1 MLRGRHKDLHPLLKI
16 AEWLLIM
23 MVCMAVVSG
32 IWMLLPINHADTGA
46 LLLMQAMQAI
56 GLFIVPAMA
65 VWYLWDSGFRIQ
77 DSEFR
82 IQDSEFRI
90 QDSDVRCQRLDGRLA
105 LLSVGMMVT
114 AIPLINCL
122 VAWNESIRL
131 PESMA
136 GIEALMQQM
145 EQQAE
150 AVLERFMTYKDGA
163 WWVLMANLVVLA
175 ILPGIG
181 EEMAF
186 RGVLQSFFRNRH
198 VAVWVTA
205 AVFSFVH
212 FQFYGFIPR
221 LLMGALLGYVYA
233 WSGRLGYSIIM
244 HVTNNALSVMV
255 FYLGTYVWHL
265 PQAEIDAI
273 GTGQTWWLTAVCT
286 PVMIALICYF
296 KFQIY
301 HSVVR
306 ASAGVR

>member
-1 MLRGRHKDLHPLLKI
+1 MLLKV
-16 AEWLLIM
+16 AEWVLIM
-23 MVCMAVVSG
+23 IVSMAAVSG

-46 LLLMQAMQAI
+46 LLLMQAMQAL
-56 GLFIVPAMA
+56 GLFIVPAMV

-77 DSEFR
+77 DSVFS
-82 IQDSEFRI
+82 IQKSE
-90 QDSDVRCQRLDGRLA
+90 VRRQRLDWRLV

-150 AVLERFMTYKDGA
+150 QVLERFMTYKDGV
-163 WWVLMANLVVLA
+163 WWVLMVNLVVLA
-175 ILPGIG
+175 VLPGIG

-186 RGVLQSFFRNRH
+186 RGVLQNTIVESRKSKVESQEPRAGWVH

-221 LLMGALLGYVYA
+221 LLMGALLGYVFA
-233 WSGRLGYSIIM
+233 WSGRLGYSMIM
-244 HVTNNALSVMV
+244 HVTNNALSVIV
-255 FYLGTYVWHL
+255 FYMGTYVWHL

-286 PVMIALICYF
+286 PVMVALIWLFNAKLKSMNKSYLKIDDC
-296 KFQIY
+296 
-301 HSVVR
+301 
-306 ASAGVR
+306 